1 MRSIL
6 IDLIVAV
13 QMPIP
18 RTSELRNFLKEKVP
32 EYMVPSA
39 FVFLE
44 AMPLTPNGKLDYN
57 ALPALDQSSHE
68 LGERYVAPRT
78 LVEELIAEIW
88 AEVLKRDKVGIHDN
102 FFELGGHSL
111 LATRV
116 ISRAHKIFEVE
127 VPVRILFEHPTIAG
141 LALQIAQAEARK
153 IAPQEMANLLAALES
168 LSDEE
173 AERLLHR

>member
-1 MRSIL
+1 
-6 IDLIVAV
+6 
-13 QMPIP
+13 
-18 RTSELRNFLKEKVP
+18 
-32 EYMVPSA
+32 MVPSA

-111 LATRV
+111 SATGSFPGRTDLRGRG
-116 ISRAHKIFEVE
+116 SRAY
-127 VPVRILFEHPTIAG
+127 PV
-141 LALQIAQAEARK
+141 
-153 IAPQEMANLLAALES
+153 
-168 LSDEE
+168 
-173 AERLLHR
+173 